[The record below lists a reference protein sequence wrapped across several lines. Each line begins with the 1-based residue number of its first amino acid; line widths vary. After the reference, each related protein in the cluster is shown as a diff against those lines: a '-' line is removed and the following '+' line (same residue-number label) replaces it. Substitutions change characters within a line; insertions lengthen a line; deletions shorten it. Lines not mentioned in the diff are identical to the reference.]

1 MTRWMVTTAFLL
13 FVLFEGRALAE
24 DHVACA
30 RIRSSAPE
38 LLDALADGVRHSP
51 TLRDLVE
58 RLNASNV
65 VVYLVF
71 DRSMAS
77 PFAGHISLVSAAG
90 GWRYLRLSVGARYGG
105 RLRIAILGH
114 EIQHAVEI
122 AEAPSAV
129 DQASVESLY
138 RRIGFRTSEHR
149 SFDSRAAIAAGHRV
163 LRELSGVRREGSPA
177 VSNMSPKRGRDPE
190 DCSVCW

>member
-1 MTRWMVTTAFLL
+1 MTRWIVTIALFL

-30 RIRSSAPE
+30 SRIRSSAPE

-71 DRSMAS
+71 DRSTAS

-163 LRELSGVRREGSPA
+163 LRELSDGRRAHS
-177 VSNMSPKRGRDPE
+177 SMSGER
-190 DCSVCW
+190 